1 MTQGDTPYLISPN
14 AGLLQGQDERG
25 SVPLGR
31 HSGFVLMPGWK
42 RREGCAAGTDA
53 GGGRM
58 GGPPC
63 VAAAVPGGRGRG
75 ECGGAR
81 PRPER
86 ACLPRCLFYLGCA
99 AGPVGC
105 IAWCTVTGQWS
116 TRSPVG
122 GRGSAFAIWGGTT
135 PWNPPL
141 RFAPRD
147 GTSPAHRPLT
157 GPKGPG
163 SLCWPGGTTLLEPP
177 AALRAPR
184 WYFAGTPAAH
194 RAQGA
199 RFAVLARGDDPPGTP
214 RCASR
219 PAMVLRRHT
228 GRSPGPRGPVR
239 CAGPG
244 GRPPWNPPVR
254 FAPRDGTSPAH
265 RPLTGPKGPGSLAGM
280 SASP

>member
-1 MTQGDTPYLISPN
+1 MRRGPTLAVGGW
-14 AGLLQGQDERG
+14 AGHLVWLLRAGRARPG
-25 SVPLGR
+25 RVRRRSAPAGAGVSSSVP
-31 HSGFVLMPGWK
+31 VLL
-42 RREGCAAGTDA
+42 RL
-53 GGGRM
+53 
-58 GGPPC
+58 
-63 VAAAVPGGRGRG
+63 RGRSG
-75 ECGGAR
+75 WLHSLVHGHRSVVHSITSRR
-81 PRPER
+81 PGFGV
-86 ACLPRCLFYLGCA
+86 CHLGWDD
-99 AGPVGC
+99 P
-105 IAWCTVTGQWS
+105 
-116 TRSPVG
+116 
-122 GRGSAFAIWGGTT
+122 
-135 PWNPPL
+135 
-141 RFAPRD
+141 
-147 GTSPAHRPLT
+147 
-157 GPKGPG
+157 
-163 SLCWPGGTTLLEPP
+163 LEPP